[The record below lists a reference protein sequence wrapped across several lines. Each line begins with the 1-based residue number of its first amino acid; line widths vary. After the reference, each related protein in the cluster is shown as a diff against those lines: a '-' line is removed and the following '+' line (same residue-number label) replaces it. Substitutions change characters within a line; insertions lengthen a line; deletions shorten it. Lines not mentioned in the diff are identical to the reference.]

1 MYFSVEI
8 PQIGAAV
15 VSEPRPRVPIPSPLA
30 ICVTHRSAH
39 PFDRGGQGRVDARAV
54 MRITARF
61 DKGPHRVGQF
71 RLAQQY
77 PMHPAAENLAELPG
91 VEAHIVGVGAI
102 DRRLDNNRGR
112 AMAGSRR
119 TALDQPRH
127 VFAEPGHVEGAV
139 LHPDIDVV
147 GPSMGVFTPLRAGQ
161 HMAAMAA
168 DIIDRLILSE
178 QFDRTVDALG
188 HRVPPRLQIWRCR

>member
-1 MYFSVEI
+1 
-8 PQIGAAV
+8 
-15 VSEPRPRVPIPSPLA
+15 
-30 ICVTHRSAH
+30 
-39 PFDRGGQGRVDARAV
+39 

-61 DKGPHRVGQF
+61 DKGAHHVGRF

-119 TALDQPRH
+119 AALDQPLH

-147 GPSMGVFTPLRAGQ
+147 GPSMGVFALARGSTHGRYGRRCSRSPDPERAIRSHG
-161 HMAAMAA
+161 
-168 DIIDRLILSE
+168 
-178 QFDRTVDALG
+178 
-188 HRVPPRLQIWRCR
+188 